1 MKENLIGQQFG
12 HLTVIDYNENNKK
25 WICKCDCGNMTEVV
39 TSNLKLGNTKSCGH
53 LKNAKG
59 VRKHKDINIMNDKKD
74 YQEYIK
80 ELGQKIKTYRI
91 MKEMSQQDLE
101 DKTGVSKRS
110 ISRLEQGESVQVDNL
125 FKILLA
131 LELGDNIELLVPDQ
145 TKRPSF
151 YLEKTADKPKRVRK
165 KIEKSEFKWGDEQ

>member
-1 MKENLIGQQFG
+1 MI
-12 HLTVIDYNENNKK
+12 YNKTLKRQK
-25 WICKCDCGNMTEVV
+25 WRD
-39 TSNLKLGNTKSCGH
+39 
-53 LKNAKG
+53 
-59 VRKHKDINIMNDKKD
+59 IMNDKKD
-74 YQEYIK
+74 YKEYIK

-165 KIEKSEFKWGDEQ
+165 KIKKSEFKWGDEQ

>member
-1 MKENLIGQQFG
+1 M
-12 HLTVIDYNENNKK
+12 NN
-25 WICKCDCGNMTEVV
+25 
-39 TSNLKLGNTKSCGH
+39 
-53 LKNAKG
+53 
-59 VRKHKDINIMNDKKD
+59 KKD

-151 YLEKTADKPKRVRK
+151 YLEKTVDKPKRVRK
-165 KIEKSEFKWGDEQ
+165 KIKKSEFKWGDEQ

>member
-1 MKENLIGQQFG
+1 
-12 HLTVIDYNENNKK
+12 
-25 WICKCDCGNMTEVV
+25 
-39 TSNLKLGNTKSCGH
+39 
-53 LKNAKG
+53 
-59 VRKHKDINIMNDKKD
+59 MNDKKD

-151 YLEKTADKPKRVRK
+151 YLEKTVDKPKRVRK
-165 KIEKSEFKWGDEQ
+165 KIKRSEFKWGDEQ

>member
-59 VRKHKDINIMNDKKD
+59 VRKHKDINPTN
-74 YQEYIK
+74 
-80 ELGQKIKTYRI
+80 TYWNFGRPPFW
-91 MKEMSQQDLE
+91 
-101 DKTGVSKRS
+101 TGS
-110 ISRLEQGESVQVDNL
+110 I
-125 FKILLA
+125 
-131 LELGDNIELLVPDQ
+131 
-145 TKRPSF
+145 
-151 YLEKTADKPKRVRK
+151 
-165 KIEKSEFKWGDEQ
+165 

>member
-1 MKENLIGQQFG
+1 
-12 HLTVIDYNENNKK
+12 
-25 WICKCDCGNMTEVV
+25 
-39 TSNLKLGNTKSCGH
+39 
-53 LKNAKG
+53 
-59 VRKHKDINIMNDKKD
+59 MNDKKD

-165 KIEKSEFKWGDEQ
+165 KIKKSEFKWGGMNSEYYSRSVFVGDTNRNYSSGY

>member
-1 MKENLIGQQFG
+1 MSHRYIISILKRQ
-12 HLTVIDYNENNKK
+12 K
-25 WICKCDCGNMTEVV
+25 WRV
-39 TSNLKLGNTKSCGH
+39 
-53 LKNAKG
+53 
-59 VRKHKDINIMNDKKD
+59 IMNNKKD
-74 YQEYIK
+74 YQEYIR

-101 DKTGVSKRS
+101 DKTGVSRRS

-131 LELGDNIELLVPDQ
+131 LELGENIELLVPDQ

-151 YLEKTADKPKRVRK
+151 YLEKGDDKPKRVRK
-165 KIEKSEFKWGDEQ
+165 RTEKGKFKWGDEQ

>member
-1 MKENLIGQQFG
+1 M
-12 HLTVIDYNENNKK
+12 NN
-25 WICKCDCGNMTEVV
+25 
-39 TSNLKLGNTKSCGH
+39 
-53 LKNAKG
+53 
-59 VRKHKDINIMNDKKD
+59 KKD

-91 MKEMSQQDLE
+91 MKEMTQQDLE

-131 LELGDNIELLVPDQ
+131 LELGDNIELVPDQ

-151 YLEKTADKPKRVRK
+151 YLEKTVDKPKRVRK

>member
-1 MKENLIGQQFG
+1 MAYCYTIKTLKRQ
-12 HLTVIDYNENNKK
+12 K
-25 WICKCDCGNMTEVV
+25 WRD
-39 TSNLKLGNTKSCGH
+39 
-53 LKNAKG
+53 
-59 VRKHKDINIMNDKKD
+59 IMNNKKD